1 VDPSELRRRVVA
13 GGGTAVPPSI
23 TLLPHRMDVPENRQW
38 SIGLGA
44 RLGDAVALNV
54 DYVDQDVRK
63 LYAIV
68 NLNWLDASQ
77 TPARRVLSSSYGTI
91 GAWGDFARARYR
103 ALLTSI
109 SYAPDTTRR
118 LTLAHTLASAT
129 ADWDV
134 QTVAVPAAV
143 ASQYYTMQRTSGDER
158 HRFVLS
164 GSWTL
169 RGGIGLATIATAAS
183 PRPYRTTV
191 GQDLN
196 QNSQLDDDWIDGTRY
211 AVPANSW
218 RNWYRVVD
226 LRVTKALGTAG
237 GARLSV
243 IAEAFNLFNTENY
256 SGYFG
261 VQRSAAGAARPDFGL
276 PSGIFATRQLQLGSR
291 LQF

>member
-1 VDPSELRRRVVA
+1 
-13 GGGTAVPPSI
+13 
-23 TLLPHRMDVPENRQW
+23 MDVPQNRQW
-38 SIGLGA
+38 SIGLGT
-44 RLGDAVALNV
+44 RLGNAVALNV

-77 TPARRVLSSSYGTI
+77 TPTRRVLSSSYGNI
-91 GAWGDFARARYR
+91 VAWGDFARARYR

-109 SYAPDTTRR
+109 SYVPDTTLR
-118 LTLAHTLASAT
+118 LTLAHTLASAV

-134 QTVAVPAAV
+134 QTTAVPAA
-143 ASQYYTMQRTSGDER
+143 AAARYYTMQRTSGDER

-169 RGGIGLATIATAAS
+169 RHGIGLATIATAAS
-183 PRPYRTTV
+183 PRPYRTTA

-196 QNSQLDDDWIDGTRY
+196 KNTLLDDDWVDETRY
-211 AVPANSW
+211 GVPANSW

-226 LRVTKALGTAG
+226 LRVTKTVATAA
-237 GARLSV
+237 GARLSI
-243 IAEAFNLFNTENY
+243 IAEAFNLLNTENY

-261 VQRSAAGAARPDFGL
+261 VQRSASGAARPDFGL

-291 LQF
+291 VQF